1 MEYIN
6 KLIGD
11 IFAMKF
17 DVVIPISGCLLAIL
31 LAFIVFAIRY
41 FGFERKRRKFKDLP
55 MESSDFHSQEYL
67 KNHPEI
73 KSETAPAKQAEA
85 ERNSS
90 ERKEPV
96 K

>member
-73 KSETAPAKQAEA
+73 NPSHLFSITTLPIDLILHP
-85 ERNSS
+85 
-90 ERKEPV
+90 KE